1 MVAAT
6 GEIKGNRVVVF
17 ASDATL
23 QGGALGADG
32 AHVIVEAY
40 KSAMGSQLPIIG
52 IWHSGGARL
61 RDGVSSLSAF
71 GEVFQS
77 MITASGRIPQLS
89 LVLGPTA
96 GGGAYGPALTD
107 VVVLAPNGRIFV
119 TGPDVVKSV
128 TGEKIDIATLGG
140 PDAHRKNSGV
150 AHVIAHS
157 EEEAFAEIRDL
168 ASLFADQGLLNTDLV
183 DEDLA
188 KYVPAVT
195 KRAYEV
201 HPLVNAILDSDA
213 EKLELLPMWAENM
226 TTVLGR
232 FGGRTVGV
240 LANNPQH
247 LGGVLDSS
255 AGEKAARLRALL
267 DDAEL
272 EKGRRVDAS
281 DVGFRLGPRLNAVGR
296 LGHAKEAV
304 ELLITDDPARARTI
318 VKTLA
323 DLNEQRRKMDREYFE
338 QACARIDAD
347 PAIADAGAIVLADE
361 RWHEGVV
368 GIVAAKISERH
379 GKPAI
384 LMALRADGTAKGSGR
399 SIEGLDILAAVKRVA
414 SDLMIRG
421 GGHAYALGLTV
432 RAEDVPE
439 FTRRVSSECTALAS
453 GGAVGPI
460 RRYDAEAEPAEMTAT
475 ELKPLEILRPFG
487 RGNPEPAF
495 LIRNV
500 RPVAAPTLFGSAKN
514 HVEFFLPGGSR
525 CIWWS
530 AVDRSTVVR
539 QGVPIDLIVKPSI
552 EVYRGV
558 RRVQLVVQDIR
569 ASQG

>member
-1 MVAAT
+1 
-6 GEIKGNRVVVF
+6 
-17 ASDATL
+17 
-23 QGGALGADG
+23 
-32 AHVIVEAY
+32 
-40 KSAMGSQLPIIG
+40 
-52 IWHSGGARL
+52 
-61 RDGVSSLSAF
+61 
-71 GEVFQS
+71 

-188 KYVPAVT
+188 QYVPAAT

-255 AGEKAARLRALL
+255 AGEKAARFVRTC
-267 DDAEL
+267 DAF
-272 EKGRRVDAS
+272 GI
-281 DVGFRLGPRLNAVGR
+281 P
-296 LGHAKEAV
+296 
-304 ELLITDDPARARTI
+304 LI
-318 VKTLA
+318 V
-323 DLNEQRRKMDREYFE
+323 
-338 QACARIDAD
+338 
-347 PAIADAGAIVLADE
+347 IAD
-361 RWHEGVV
+361 
-368 GIVAAKISERH
+368 
-379 GKPAI
+379 
-384 LMALRADGTAKGSGR
+384 
-399 SIEGLDILAAVKRVA
+399 
-414 SDLMIRG
+414 
-421 GGHAYALGLTV
+421 
-432 RAEDVPE
+432 VP
-439 FTRRVSSECTALAS
+439 
-453 GGAVGPI
+453 G
-460 RRYDAEAEPAEMTAT
+460 
-475 ELKPLEILRPFG
+475 
-487 RGNPEPAF
+487 
-495 LIRNV
+495 
-500 RPVAAPTLFGSAKN
+500 
-514 HVEFFLPGGSR
+514 FLPGAGQEWEGAVRRGAKLLHAFGEAVVPRVTLITRRAYGGAYVAMNSKSLGATR
-525 CIWWS
+525 VFAWPTAEVSVMGAVAAVRVLHRRLLADIPQEQREAMELELAAEHDRVS
-530 AVDRSTVVR
+530 GGVERAIEIGAVDEIVEPAQTRSALAKAIAAAPHR
-539 QGVPIDLIVKPSI
+539 
-552 EVYRGV
+552 RGNHGNIP
-558 RRVQLVVQDIR
+558 L
-569 ASQG
+569 

>member
-1 MVAAT
+1 MTIDERDPEVRIAKLLDNGKFELLIPRTDCGMVAAT

-107 VVVLAPNGRIFV
+107 IVVLAPNGRIFV

-168 ASLFADQGLLNTDLV
+168 TSLFSDQGRLNTDLV

-188 KYVPAVT
+188 MYVPAAT

-201 HPLVNAILDSDA
+201 HPLLNAILDSDG

-226 TTVLGR
+226 TTVIGR

-255 AGEKAARLRALL
+255 AAEKAARFVRTC
-267 DDAEL
+267 DAF
-272 EKGRRVDAS
+272 GI
-281 DVGFRLGPRLNAVGR
+281 P
-296 LGHAKEAV
+296 
-304 ELLITDDPARARTI
+304 LI
-318 VKTLA
+318 V
-323 DLNEQRRKMDREYFE
+323 
-338 QACARIDAD
+338 
-347 PAIADAGAIVLADE
+347 IAD
-361 RWHEGVV
+361 
-368 GIVAAKISERH
+368 
-379 GKPAI
+379 
-384 LMALRADGTAKGSGR
+384 
-399 SIEGLDILAAVKRVA
+399 
-414 SDLMIRG
+414 
-421 GGHAYALGLTV
+421 
-432 RAEDVPE
+432 VP
-439 FTRRVSSECTALAS
+439 
-453 GGAVGPI
+453 G
-460 RRYDAEAEPAEMTAT
+460 
-475 ELKPLEILRPFG
+475 
-487 RGNPEPAF
+487 
-495 LIRNV
+495 
-500 RPVAAPTLFGSAKN
+500 
-514 HVEFFLPGGSR
+514 FLPGAGQEWEGAVRRGAKLLHAFGEAVVPRVTLITRRAYGGAYVAMNSKSLGATR
-525 CIWWS
+525 VFAWPTAEVSVMGAVAAVRVLHRRLLADIPQEQRES
-530 AVDRSTVVR
+530 MELELAAEHDRVSGGVERAIEIGAVDEIVEPALTRSALAKAIAAAPHR
-539 QGVPIDLIVKPSI
+539 
-552 EVYRGV
+552 RGNHGNIP
-558 RRVQLVVQDIR
+558 L
-569 ASQG
+569 